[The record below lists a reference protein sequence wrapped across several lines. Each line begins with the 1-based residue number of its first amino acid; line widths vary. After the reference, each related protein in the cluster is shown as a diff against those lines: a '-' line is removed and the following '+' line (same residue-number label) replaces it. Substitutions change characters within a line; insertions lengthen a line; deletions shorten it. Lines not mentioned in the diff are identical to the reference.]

1 MCLRTTF
8 PYVLFDCYPC
18 LVAIH
23 LRAIKTC
30 FSNLFLAL
38 FIFLYQYPV
47 KKSIS
52 GIYMAVQYLKEFM
65 SIYKGTFMKLL
76 KKKSDFSA
84 VEFRLWIT
92 WQWLF
97 ISIYYKYKA
106 DFQHNKQLMTCISA
120 SFVHLTSNQYEKNYF
135 KHTPPFFLAS

>member
-1 MCLRTTF
+1 
-8 PYVLFDCYPC
+8 
-18 LVAIH
+18 
-23 LRAIKTC
+23 
-30 FSNLFLAL
+30 
-38 FIFLYQYPV
+38 
-47 KKSIS
+47 
-52 GIYMAVQYLKEFM
+52 LKEFM
-65 SIYKGTFMKLL
+65 SIYKGTSMKLL

-135 KHTPPFFLAS
+135 KHTPPFFFGLIEMISQYTKLC